1 MKEHYHHFN
10 ATKTITEYVK
20 GKSKMQKV
28 KKKDILQK
36 IVRQAQR
43 KQRFTYE
50 AKEETQAGQGKMMTG
65 ISN

>member
-1 MKEHYHHFN
+1 MAYSQSINNKKITLKQMKEHYHHFN

-43 KQRFTYE
+43 K
-50 AKEETQAGQGKMMTG
+50 
-65 ISN
+65 